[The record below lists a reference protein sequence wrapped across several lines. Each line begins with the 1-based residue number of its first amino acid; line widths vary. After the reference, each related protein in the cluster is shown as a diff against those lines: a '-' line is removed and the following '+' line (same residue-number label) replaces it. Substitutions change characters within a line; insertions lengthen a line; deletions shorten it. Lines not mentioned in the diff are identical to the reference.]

1 MNEIDHLDAP
11 FSAPLDAAEE
21 VLVEPYRGPASDAA
35 FSEALWYAAIR
46 EHVTT
51 SPALN

>member
-1 MNEIDHLDAP
+1 MNEIDHLDALL
-11 FSAPLDAAEE
+11 SAPTDAAEE
-21 VLVEPYRGPASDAA
+21 VPAEPYRGPASDAA

-46 EHVTT
+46 AHVTT

>member
-1 MNEIDHLDAP
+1 MHETDHLHEP
-11 FSAPLDAAEE
+11 FSAPSDAAEE
-21 VLVEPYRGPASDAA
+21 VLAEPYRGPASDAA

-46 EHVTT
+46 AHVTT